1 MNNKIEAVID
11 AYKAYKSALY
21 ALDIGEVWE
30 FEGEWGV
37 WDRLDIVKH
46 MTCLFAEERIGSGA
60 WDKYMQL
67 CDDENAMEHKLIDD
81 HIDIIR
87 EARIAGLE
95 AAERK
100 AKAEFERHDYFVP
113 KDVFEEDQAF
123 YGEIYDSPDKC
134 PCLSRAAIDKALV
147 KLKIEEPYESW
158 SYHAVLKYDFRPA
171 TDEEIK
177 QRGIKDA

>member
-37 WDRLDIVKH
+37 WDRLDIVNH
-46 MTCLFAEERIGSGA
+46 MACLFAEERIGSDA

-67 CDDENAMEHKLIDD
+67 CDDKNAMEYKLIDD

-87 EARIAGLE
+87 EARFAGFE

-100 AKAEFERHDYFVP
+100 ARAEFERHDYFVP
-113 KDVFEEDQAF
+113 KDDILEEDQVF
-123 YGEIYDSPDKC
+123 YGEAYDNTDDC
-134 PCLSRAAIDKALV
+134 PCLSRAAFERGQIAHKQPRSS
-147 KLKIEEPYESW
+147 PY
-158 SYHAVLKYDFRPA
+158 
-171 TDEEIK
+171 
-177 QRGIKDA
+177 Q